1 MLNEFKLANYHWL
14 KYLIYHI
21 QDLKIYMLQVYIFC
35 SLLYF
40 INEIGRVLVC
50 YSVPCIYG
58 GGYLNFKIWGGG
70 GISFLSLKF
79 FQNDFLNEFSQFFK
93 EGRCKIYMCAC
104 TMTFWKEKNKH
115 IFVTFSQN
123 FVYKHD

>member
-1 MLNEFKLANYHWL
+1 MLNVFQLANYHWL
-14 KYLIYHI
+14 KYLIYHK

-58 GGYLNFKIWGGG
+58 GGYLNFKIWGGDF
-70 GISFLSLKF
+70 IFIFKILSK
-79 FQNDFLNEFSQFFK
+79 
-93 EGRCKIYMCAC
+93 
-104 TMTFWKEKNKH
+104 
-115 IFVTFSQN
+115 
-123 FVYKHD
+123 

>member
-1 MLNEFKLANYHWL
+1 MLNVFQLANYHWL
-14 KYLIYHI
+14 KYLIYHK

-58 GGYLNFKIWGGG
+58 GGYLNFKIGGG
-70 GISFLSLKF
+70 GGFHFI
-79 FQNDFLNEFSQFFK
+79 FK
-93 EGRCKIYMCAC
+93 
-104 TMTFWKEKNKH
+104 
-115 IFVTFSQN
+115 IFT
-123 FVYKHD
+123 K

>member
-1 MLNEFKLANYHWL
+1 MLNVFQLANYHWL
-14 KYLIYHI
+14 KYLIYHK

-58 GGYLNFKIWGGG
+58 GGYLNFKIGGG
-70 GISFLSLKF
+70 DFTLSLKF
-79 FQNDFLNEFSQFFK
+79 LQNDLLGKRIFPIYK

-104 TMTFWKEKNKH
+104 TMTFWEEKKH
-115 IFVTFSQN
+115 ISVTFSQN